1 MISILNIVVFWLLA
15 ARLTGFF
22 LLAPGVLDLNV
33 PKLVRVALIVWL
45 SCFMTPLVS
54 RPPAVDF
61 TYAGIACGLALE
73 FIFGLGLGFVTRLV
87 ISAVQVGGS
96 LMDNDLSLS
105 AAQQLNPQL
114 AGISGGVMG
123 RVLMIVALSYF
134 WVSDYLSAI
143 LVGIEQSFRVLPL
156 GAVAVTGASIELMVR
171 LCSELFEAGLLIA
184 APIAMLIFIV
194 TLALGFLSRS
204 VQGLN
209 VFGEAFVIRV
219 IVGGGGVVFLLPLLL
234 LLTRFGMERLLP
246 AAADYFRV
254 MS

>member
-1 MISILNIVVFWLLA
+1 MISLFNIVIFWLLA

-22 LLAPGVLDLNV
+22 LLAPGVLDLQV
-33 PKLVRVALIVWL
+33 PKLVRAALVVWL
-45 SCFMTPLVS
+45 ACFMTPAVS
-54 RPPAVDF
+54 QAPAVDLSW
-61 TYAGIACGLALE
+61 TGLACGIATE
-73 FIFGLGLGFVTRLV
+73 FLFGLGLGFVTRMVL
-87 ISAVQVGGS
+87 SAVQIGGS
-96 LMDNDLSLS
+96 LMDNDLSLT
-105 AAQQLNPQL
+105 AAQQLNPQ
-114 AGISGGVMG
+114 AEISGGVMG

-156 GAVAVTGASIELMVR
+156 GAATVTGASIDLMVR

-184 APIAMLIFIV
+184 APIAVLIFIV

-254 MS
+254 MT

>member
-1 MISILNIVVFWLLA
+1 M
-15 ARLTGFF
+15 
-22 LLAPGVLDLNV
+22 
-33 PKLVRVALIVWL
+33 
-45 SCFMTPLVS
+45 
-54 RPPAVDF
+54 
-61 TYAGIACGLALE
+61 
-73 FIFGLGLGFVTRLV
+73 
-87 ISAVQVGGS
+87 
-96 LMDNDLSLS
+96 
-105 AAQQLNPQL
+105 
-114 AGISGGVMG
+114 
-123 RVLMIVALSYF
+123 
-134 WVSDYLSAI
+134 
-143 LVGIEQSFRVLPL
+143 
-156 GAVAVTGASIELMVR
+156 VTGASIELMVR